1 MLFQFIFP
9 WDILSVC
16 NKPHF
21 SAPVY
26 KLPSIRC
33 RSICHIKEGERH
45 TFLGRGYFLL
55 VYKELIRKCRML
67 CSERMLQSISLVSA
81 TKAVVAAAAEEDLP
95 ITKSWDTQ
103 SENKSC
109 SWLRLDHRVISWL
122 KTRVSICT
130 PPSIPLFKARQN
142 QSGDKEMMSNHYGAD
157 RKWKIYFTVIAHCYT
172 IVTVLPSPCLESW
185 KRKSLWS
192 LDSSCNFFLLLAV
205 LENLSKSLIFVTLLK
220 SSFFVGKNIWM
231 FVPKGNIRIYSCG
244 HFWRQHSNDSSLF
257 LPWKRMRHFRGI
269 FKHLARS
276 RLTR

>member
-9 WDILSVC
+9 WDILTVC

-45 TFLGRGYFLL
+45 TFLGEDISFYKKNLL
-55 VYKELIRKCRML
+55 GSVAC
-67 CSERMLQSISLVSA
+67 CAQSISLVSA
-81 TKAVVAAAAEEDLP
+81 TKAVVAAAEEDLP

-109 SWLRLDHRVISWL
+109 SWLWLDHRVISWL

-130 PPSIPLFKARQN
+130 PPSIPLFKARQK

-157 RKWKIYFTVIAHCYT
+157 RKWKIYFTVIAHWYS
-172 IVTVLPSPCLESW
+172 IVTVLPSASPCLESR

-192 LDSSCNFFLLLAV
+192 LDGSCNFFLLLAV
-205 LENLSKSLIFVTLLK
+205 LQNLPKSLIFRGGRHLIFRSK
-220 SSFFVGKNIWM
+220 SC
-231 FVPKGNIRIYSCG
+231 IRICM
-244 HFWRQHSNDSSLF
+244 
-257 LPWKRMRHFRGI
+257 K
-269 FKHLARS
+269 K
-276 RLTR
+276 

>member
-172 IVTVLPSPCLESW
+172 IVTVLPSPCFQSW

-244 HFWRQHSNDSSLF
+244 HFWRQHSNDSDIHSSLF
-257 LPWKRMRHFRGI
+257 LP
-269 FKHLARS
+269 
-276 RLTR
+276 

>member
-9 WDILSVC
+9 WDILTVC

-45 TFLGRGYFLL
+45 TFLGEDISFYKKNLL
-55 VYKELIRKCRML
+55 GSVAC
-67 CSERMLQSISLVSA
+67 CAQSISLVSA
-81 TKAVVAAAAEEDLP
+81 TKAVVAAAEEDLP

-109 SWLRLDHRVISWL
+109 SWLWLDHRVISWL

-157 RKWKIYFTVIAHCYT
+157 RKWKIYFTVIAHWYS
-172 IVTVLPSPCLESW
+172 IVTVLPSASPCLESR

-192 LDSSCNFFLLLAV
+192 LDGSCNFFLLLAV
-205 LENLSKSLIFVTLLK
+205 LQNLSKSLIFRGGRHLIFRSK
-220 SSFFVGKNIWM
+220 SC
-231 FVPKGNIRIYSCG
+231 IRICM
-244 HFWRQHSNDSSLF
+244 
-257 LPWKRMRHFRGI
+257 KM
-269 FKHLARS
+269 KK
-276 RLTR
+276 